1 VLKITAT
8 EKHVSFIT
16 VTGDVYSYG
25 ANTDGRLGVGAKD
38 GFTCYYRNPV
48 KVGLEAKAK
57 EIKSGFSHTIVQ
69 LENN

>member
-1 VLKITAT
+1 MTAT

-16 VTGDVYSYG
+16 ASGDVYSYG

-38 GFTCYYRNPV
+38 GFTCHYRNPV
-48 KVGLEAKAK
+48 KVPLEGKAK
-57 EIKSGFSHTIVQ
+57 QIKSGFSHTIVQ